1 MLQLSEEQKTVTV
14 RVTIDLPMKFPKE
27 WSNEHIEFHLN
38 EGSWCAN
45 NIIEEIESYS
55 EEHGCICGI
64 FKAKVI

>member
-1 MLQLSEEQKTVTV
+1 MLRLSREQKTVTV
-14 RVTIDLPMKFPKE
+14 RITIDLPMRFPKE

-45 NIIEEIESYS
+45 NIIGEIESYS

>member
-1 MLQLSEEQKTVTV
+1 MLQLSGEQKKVTV
-14 RVTIDLPMKFPKE
+14 RVTIDLPMEFPVE
-27 WSNEHIEFHLN
+27 WDNELIEFHLN
-38 EGSWCAN
+38 DSSWCAD